1 MDLANHIHL
10 ILIRIYSFWSKFNA
24 MNLNKS
30 DKILIKKPE
39 IVQEEILS
47 QFHDKKY
54 IDLVKQYSKQGIGFL
69 DSWRYARIQRNIR
82 SVLFCCWINSYSLG
96 FSNGEKMKEYYIHLI
111 LLGDYIMQGKI
122 PLEDFVYLMI

>member
-10 ILIRIYSFWSKFNA
+10 FNSNRIYSFWSKFNA

-30 DKILIKKPE
+30 DNIIIKKPE
-39 IVQEEILS
+39 TVQEEILA

-69 DSWRYARIQRNIR
+69 DRGDTPAFKGISR
-82 SVLFCCWINSYSLG
+82 SVLFCCWINSCSLG
-96 FSNGEKMKEYYIHLI
+96 FSNEKK
-111 LLGDYIMQGKI
+111 
-122 PLEDFVYLMI
+122 